1 MCRNIAKNEN
11 KDYIRNFLE
20 KSSNIKTE
28 ISKMQMN
35 RWNDFKVRRVK
46 IIHKWIQA
54 LRKKKFAEFW
64 VADQ

>member
-1 MCRNIAKNEN
+1 MCRNITKNEN

-46 IIHKWIQA
+46 SWYN
-54 LRKKKFAEFW
+54 
-64 VADQ
+64 